1 LSEERNGLG
10 RQKRVHKREENGSRD
25 KTGSA
30 ISFQNCISGYISPS
44 LVASENDANIPAEN
58 WKS

>member
-1 LSEERNGLG
+1 MGKQNRD
-10 RQKRVHKREENGSRD
+10 HKREENGSRD

-44 LVASENDANIPAEN
+44 LVASEIDANIPADN
-58 WKS
+58 WKG